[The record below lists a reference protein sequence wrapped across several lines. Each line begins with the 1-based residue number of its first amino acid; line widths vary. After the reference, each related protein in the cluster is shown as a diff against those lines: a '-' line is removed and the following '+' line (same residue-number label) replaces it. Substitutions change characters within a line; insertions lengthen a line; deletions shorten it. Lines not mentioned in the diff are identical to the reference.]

1 MIGRIAGLDWSLDY
15 RTDRVVDGAAGIG
28 ARAELLGRWDVQ
40 GNVMYDLERDDVLT
54 YYAGLRR
61 DDHDWSLLVGIS
73 YDPFTDAVSF
83 RIDMEPRLFGRGR
96 MRNSGWF
103 GPINDSRMYPT
114 DW

>member
-1 MIGRIAGLDWSLDY
+1 M
-15 RTDRVVDGAAGIG
+15 
-28 ARAELLGRWDVQ
+28 
-40 GNVMYDLERDDVLT
+40 
-54 YYAGLRR
+54 
-61 DDHDWSLLVGIS
+61 LVGIS
-73 YDPFTDAVSF
+73 YDPFTDAVAF